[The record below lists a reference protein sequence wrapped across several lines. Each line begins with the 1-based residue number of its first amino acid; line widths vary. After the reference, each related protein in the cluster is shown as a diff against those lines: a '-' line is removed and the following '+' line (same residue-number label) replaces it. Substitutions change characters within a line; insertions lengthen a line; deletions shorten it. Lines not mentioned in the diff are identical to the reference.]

1 MQRQCPHHECGGGCV
16 QRYPL
21 TQPQMQRSGMA
32 ECARRHTADGGG
44 RRRRHVRAAKSGRTG
59 PPLNEHR
66 DKCGVADCAPT
77 MMTSM
82 RVPLVASRPQCLG
95 RRGGEAAGILRATRL
110 LSESPSPVVSGH
122 GVPSRSCPFMHD
134 GTAEWDVGE
143 RTEASRRSG
152 QPGFVWAANQV
163 VKGKHTAS

>member
-1 MQRQCPHHECGGGCV
+1 MRAA
-16 QRYPL
+16 L
-21 TQPQMQRSGMA
+21 TTNA
-32 ECARRHTADGGG
+32 TADTTEWDGGVCTEAHG
-44 RRRRHVRAAKSGRTG
+44 RRRRPEEKACASCKVWTG

-95 RRGGEAAGILRATRL
+95 RRDGEAAGILRATRL

-122 GVPSRSCPFMHD
+122 GVPSRSCPFLHD

-152 QPGFVWAANQV
+152 QAGFV
-163 VKGKHTAS
+163 

>member
-1 MQRQCPHHECGGGCV
+1 MCE
-16 QRYPL
+16 L
-21 TQPQMQRSGMA
+21 RSL
-32 ECARRHTADGGG
+32 D
-44 RRRRHVRAAKSGRTG
+44 G

-95 RRGGEAAGILRATRL
+95 RRCGGEAAGILRATRL

-122 GVPSRSCPFMHD
+122 GVPSRSC
-134 GTAEWDVGE
+134 TTVQ
-143 RTEASRRSG
+143 RSG
-152 QPGFVWAANQV
+152 MLVSVLRRAGGAGRQV
-163 VKGKHTAS
+163 LFERRIK